1 MKTISSLAFF
11 RSILPIH
18 RIVIKI
24 SMVLPPTGHSS
35 PITSTLNHHLGTN
48 DPAKHHRFTSEDP
61 KPP

>member
-18 RIVIKI
+18 RTVIKI
-24 SMVLPPTGHSS
+24 SMVLPQNGHSS
-35 PITSTLNHHLGTN
+35 PIMSTLNLDLVTN
-48 DPAKHHRFTSEDP
+48 DPAKHHRFISEDP